1 MTDLAP
7 RGIRTQTVMC
17 QRRACRTPAFDL
29 VTGPRVCDYTLE
41 GCDIDVRIAE
51 VALDYGEFAANF
63 MEYLGI
69 FSLMRRYFATRC
81 ITSAFQV
88 SGPIRPSPRK

>member
-1 MTDLAP
+1 M
-7 RGIRTQTVMC
+7 RTQTVMC
-17 QRRACRTPAFDL
+17 QRRACRTPAFDF
-29 VTGPRVCDYTLE
+29 VNGPCASDYTLE

-69 FSLMRRYFATRC
+69 FSLMPRYCAT
-81 ITSAFQV
+81 
-88 SGPIRPSPRK
+88 